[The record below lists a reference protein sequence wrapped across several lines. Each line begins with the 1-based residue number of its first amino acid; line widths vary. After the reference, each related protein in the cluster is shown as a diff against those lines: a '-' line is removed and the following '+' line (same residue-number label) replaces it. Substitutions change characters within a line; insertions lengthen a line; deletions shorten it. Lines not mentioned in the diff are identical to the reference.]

1 MDDSSL
7 LTLLFLLGIVLVV
20 AWGVWRGV
28 KQRRRIERRIRA
40 LDISRVDLMSGR
52 EFENYVARLLQH
64 QGKRVQFTPDSGDLG
79 VDLIAVSNGTRTAIQ
94 CKRHGKSV
102 SRRAI
107 SDAVAGK
114 TYYKCSEAQ
123 VVTNSLF
130 TKGARTLAQSN
141 GCELVDRS
149 KLTDWILDFQGK
161 QASETQHDN

>member
-1 MDDSSL
+1 
-7 LTLLFLLGIVLVV
+7 
-20 AWGVWRGV
+20 
-28 KQRRRIERRIRA
+28 
-40 LDISRVDLMSGR
+40 MSGV
-52 EFENYVARLLQH
+52 EFERYVAHLLKH
-64 QGKRVQFTPDSGDLG
+64 RGYRVQFTPGSGDLG

-123 VVTNSLF
+123 VVTNSYF
-130 TKGARTLAQSN
+130 TKGARTLAASTH
-141 GCELVDRS
+141 CTLVDRE

-161 QASETQHDN
+161 QASKTN